1 VTSEIE
7 RSYSDFYRSRSPEF
21 VYPVEFV
28 VRAFLGRYPRLT
40 QETRDRRGERVLD
53 LGFGDGRNMPLLSN
67 LGMEVHGV
75 EIAEE
80 ICARTRQR
88 LEGLA
93 VQVEVRVGRNA
104 AIPYDDAFF
113 HHVLAC
119 HSCYYVDP
127 GTHFDDNL
135 RDVARVLMP
144 DGRFVF
150 SAPIGSSYIMRGARD
165 LGDGHMEIANDPYGI
180 RNGAV
185 LKKFD
190 DEAELARSL
199 APYFHDLRIGS
210 CRNDFWGIDEHV
222 WIVVAR
228 RSDSRLPLAGAV

>member
-1 VTSEIE
+1 VTSELE
-7 RSYSDFYRSRSPEF
+7 RSYSRFYGSRHPEF

-28 VRAFLGRYPRLT
+28 VRAFLGSYPRLP
-40 QETRDRRGERVLD
+40 RDAADRRGERVLD

-75 EIAEE
+75 EIAGD
-80 ICARTRQR
+80 ICARAKAR
-88 LEGLA
+88 LDALG
-93 VQVEVRVGRNA
+93 VPVELRVGRNA
-104 AIPYDDAFF
+104 AIPYADGFF
-113 HHVLAC
+113 QHVLAC

-127 GTHFDDNL
+127 GTRFDDNV
-135 RDVARVLMP
+135 REIARVLAP
-144 DGRFVF
+144 GGRVVL

-165 LGDGHMEIANDPYGI
+165 LGDGHMEIVNDPYGL
-180 RNGAV
+180 RNGAI

-190 DEAELARSL
+190 DEAAIERALSGHFA
-199 APYFHDLRIGS
+199 DLSIGS

-228 RSDSRLPLAGAV
+228 RSGPEPSQQRRA